1 MECGGGWGIDSG
13 AVFEILECLREEE
26 DGRMGDELAL
36 IGLKGGGCF
45 KKALRVCKY
54 GGEQGDKANEG
65 ADFAS
70 GLTLH

>member
-1 MECGGGWGIDSG
+1 
-13 AVFEILECLREEE
+13 
-26 DGRMGDELAL
+26 MGNELAL

-54 GGEQGDKANEG
+54 GGEQGDKAKEG
-65 ADFAS
+65 ANSAS